1 MCDSESHLILEIKKI
16 IKLAINLDR
25 AGLILE
31 RLQSAHAQGSAQ
43 APSDF
48 SSVLS
53 SWDFCCSAYH
63 FFNPVVRTREFSHLE
78 IVVLFKCL
86 LFVWMAIS
94 EMRSYQLCSSVL
106 TLTGSPQQPHLLL
119 LWCACWQTVRCL
131 LVKIPSIPKTFV
143 SSLLVPLPAF
153 CQADEL
159 ECANHECVSRDRW
172 CDGEADCVD
181 SSDEWDCG
189 ELLASAIC
197 SDAWQPF
204 KLNEP

>member
-1 MCDSESHLILEIKKI
+1 M
-16 IKLAINLDR
+16 DR

-31 RLQSAHAQGSAQ
+31 WLQSAHAQGSAQ

-53 SWDFCCSAYH
+53 SWDFCCSAHH
-63 FFNPVVRTREFSHLE
+63 FFNPVARTREFSPLE
-78 IVVLFKCL
+78 VVALPKCS
-86 LFVWMAIS
+86 LFVWTDIS
-94 EMRSYQLCSSVL
+94 ETRPHGLCSPVL
-106 TLTGSPQQPHLLL
+106 TLTGRPQQPQLFL

-131 LVKIPSIPKTFV
+131 LVKVLSIPKMFI
-143 SSLLVPLPAF
+143 SSFLVPLPAS